1 VKPVDAKIFQSGNSA
16 AVRLPKAVLEAM
28 GARVGDEVALDV
40 DAQHRLVVSKTEGN
54 YERTRRLARR
64 MRARYARTL
73 DLFGR

>member
-1 VKPVDAKIFQSGNSA
+1 
-16 AVRLPKAVLEAM
+16 M

-40 DAQHRLVVSKTEGN
+40 DAQQRLVVSKSEGD